1 MVLRVL
7 NLVVACWALQISPS
21 LCLAGLLTH
30 PCNPNE
36 DRTCA
41 TSSSHSER
49 NHDQPDSGSCSH
61 EDECNADPCQDSP
74 VVKDGGDHPLGD
86 ATSLA
91 ALPGFTAPSIS
102 LARHE
107 IHTCSN
113 GPPNRPRLPLHQSDL
128 PLLLWFS
135 NGL

>member
-7 NLVVACWALQISPS
+7 NLVVACWALQISPA
-21 LCLAGLLTH
+21 LCLAGVLTH

-41 TSSSHSER
+41 TSCHSK
-49 NHDQPDSGSCSH
+49 PDRDLPVSGSCSH
-61 EDECNADPCQDSP
+61 EDNCNADPCQDSP
-74 VVKDGGDHPLGD
+74 VVKDGGDHSLGD

-91 ALPGFTAPSIS
+91 ALPGFTAPGIS
-102 LARHE
+102 LARHD
-107 IHTCSN
+107 IQTNSN

-128 PLLLWFS
+128 PLLL
-135 NGL
+135 